1 MVVTNRRCF
10 KSNSS
15 VISRQSNQVMGS
27 SVFRSNVAKCAVCP
41 GKVCKVCTPGRSTC
55 TAREGTEARSRALE
69 GTCWRSGSTWRA
81 PGRRTWPPDQQPGG
95 DPYPRSVG
103 EVRMAWERL
112 QDPLPP
118 HQTSHFCIDRP
129 PVDNTPRMNTST
141 RC

>member
-1 MVVTNRRCF
+1 MVVPNSRHF

-55 TAREGTEARSRALE
+55 MARDSTEARSRALE
-69 GTCWRSGSTWRA
+69 GPCWRSGSTWRA
-81 PGRRTWPPDQQPGG
+81 PGRRTWSPDQQPGG

-103 EVRMAWERL
+103 EVGMAWERL
-112 QDPLPP
+112 QDPLLTK
-118 HQTSHFCIDRP
+118 QVTSASIHGRSI
-129 PVDNTPRMNTST
+129 TPLA
-141 RC
+141 